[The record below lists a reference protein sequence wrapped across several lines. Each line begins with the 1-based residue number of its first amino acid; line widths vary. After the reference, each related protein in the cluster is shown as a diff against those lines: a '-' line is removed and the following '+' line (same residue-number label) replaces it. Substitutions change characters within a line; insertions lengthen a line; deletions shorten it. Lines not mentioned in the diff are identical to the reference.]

1 MFTQTSLPSP
11 QTNCPYSC
19 PPADKMTDGMWR
31 LSDLNKQ
38 AKTSWYALKT
48 RPQSVF
54 SSSTVSGGHIGMRGK
69 CVGKV
74 TAAPSVWREQS
85 GKTTNGSSVLFLHFD
100 TSLSPSCCLSSTPS
114 SSVVIVFF
122 PSPLSRSLSC
132 FTQLSL
138 SGVVYLPP
146 PFLFPVLFFTQL
158 HSDVCLPPS
167 LHFFMSFWPWSH
179 FPNWLSGSLII
190 LRHPC
195 CRLFYLPAC
204 RRPNPLISKHPSSA
218 HTASQQPTASLL
230 YLSTVHTDGPSTS
243 SRQEQHTVTLR
254 ATQVKDLLE
263 YSSGTRMD
271 QRIYEFVQLSTLT
284 PLHQLGGEML

>member
-122 PSPLSRSLSC
+122 PSPLS
-132 FTQLSL
+132 LSL
-138 SGVVYLPP
+138 LLYPAV
-146 PFLFPVLFFTQL
+146 PV
-158 HSDVCLPPS
+158 
-167 LHFFMSFWPWSH
+167 WSCV
-179 FPNWLSGSLII
+179 S
-190 LRHPC
+190 
-195 CRLFYLPAC
+195 
-204 RRPNPLISKHPSSA
+204 PSS
-218 HTASQQPTASLL
+218 LL
-230 YLSTVHTDGPSTS
+230 VLCTLLHPALFRCLSPPLSAFLHVFLAMVP
-243 SRQEQHTVTLR
+243 
-254 ATQVKDLLE
+254 
-263 YSSGTRMD
+263 
-271 QRIYEFVQLSTLT
+271 FPQLA
-284 PLHQLGGEML
+284 